1 MNNERQIAGVLAVDG
16 RVVCVRYTDDR
27 PRVRDIQDAAAE
39 AADPDGPE
47 FGA

>member
-1 MNNERQIAGVLAVDG
+1 MNNERQIAGFLAVDG

-39 AADPDGPE
+39 AADLDGPE

>member
-1 MNNERQIAGVLAVDG
+1 MTDERQIAGVMRVNG
-16 RVVCVRYTDDR
+16 EVVCVRYTDDR